1 MCVFLAHVQL
11 FGVVATPPH
20 FVSPVIPLSL
30 LSTTGSEW
38 VIQMLNSIILGIYP
52 SALLWWVATL
62 LCDQNPFNPAIRIIF
77 SPGLYLISLTVSKT
91 LLNIN
96 IHCFPLM
103 HQTSLFFIGS
113 YQLCQKWCL
122 LPRPVL
128 TTPTPCFSL
137 FLQMIS
143 RIFSLFSLRVWGE
156 ADWPSIL
163 KKESTFAFSSPQE
176 PSWYHDVS
184 RIIVWSHG
192 DNNQIPQYLQLHS
205 IRSYRLVCPGF

>member
-38 VIQMLNSIILGIYP
+38 VIQMLNSIILGIHP

-122 LPRPVL
+122 LPRLVL

-143 RIFSLFSLRVWGE
+143 RIFLYSLS
-156 ADWPSIL
+156 
-163 KKESTFAFSSPQE
+163 ESEVRLTGL
-176 PSWYHDVS
+176 PSWRKNQHLLLPVLRSPHDIMTFQGLLCGLVVTTTRS
-184 RIIVWSHG
+184 LSTYSC
-192 DNNQIPQYLQLHS
+192 IP
-205 IRSYRLVCPGF
+205 